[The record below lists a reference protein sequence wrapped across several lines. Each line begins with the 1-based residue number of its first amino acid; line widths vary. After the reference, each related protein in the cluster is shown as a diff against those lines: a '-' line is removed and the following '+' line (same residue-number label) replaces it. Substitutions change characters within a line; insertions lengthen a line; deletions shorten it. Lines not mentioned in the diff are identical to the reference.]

1 MYYKLPIKDRMDL
14 MKSYKK
20 ANPKMSYS
28 DMVNDYND
36 TYQKFG
42 NGGIKDGDKNKEPI
56 KKIETT
62 ETPIKEFNLPEVDVF
77 GYIEPERI
85 KNQKEVIQKNNPK
98 NNYGIIDK
106 KDNKIYYY
114 NPQGK
119 LILSENVIT
128 GKSNNDVDQGL
139 SMKDWFK
146 KTGSTNHE
154 DYFKYLEQN
163 KYQTTPSGVFNISG
177 VKEDV
182 ATDPNKLGRF
192 INFFRP
198 ERAKEIR
205 DSRIRDYGEG
215 QKMLTLKSE
224 YGIGSSK
231 AMHGTANPVRVN
243 AFNTQGSD
251 KNLSNGCINV
261 NGQTRCFDLLG
272 KNSSMYIL
280 PEENQNILYPINK
293 EELKGINSKNILET
307 KKRIKESLLNSK
319 LPVDED
325 RLNFLTSV
333 AEKETKGGRSLNA
346 KIQDYLPSFL
356 AHSKGAFQINP
367 ESFKDYLPE
376 NYSGDF
382 NDQVKSVNNFYDKN
396 YKNEKGYT
404 NPDELYQKYSGDTHG
419 DYSDTFNKI
428 YNTSLN
434 AYKYGG
440 IHQFENGGELPYSKR
455 VEAYNDSTILYNSG
469 FGRGIPNYV
478 YEPQFNAAKKRLT
491 ELNKKEPQSTDYYRS
506 YANNPNT
513 HLQVPVLLTHP
524 KMKVKQGE
532 RIYNNEIPTSTMGIP
547 KDWEAEFSKP
557 EETKKTDTYWRRK

>member
-28 DMVNDYND
+28 DMVNDYN
-36 TYQKFG
+36 TSYQRFG

-62 ETPIKEFNLPEVDVF
+62 ETPIKEFHLPEVDVF

-98 NNYGIIDK
+98 NNYGITDK

-119 LILSENVIT
+119 LILSEDVIT

-163 KYQTTPSGVFNISG
+163 KYQTTPSGVYNISG
-177 VKEDV
+177 VKEDT
-182 ATDPNKLGRF
+182 ATDPNKIGRF

-224 YGIGSSK
+224 YGVGSSK
-231 AMHGTANPVRVN
+231 AMHGTANPVRVD

-272 KNSSMYIL
+272 KDSSMYIL
-280 PEENQNILYPINK
+280 PEENENILYPVNR
-293 EELKGINSKNILET
+293 EDLKGVNVKNILET

-346 KIQDYLPSFL
+346 KIQDYLPNFL
-356 AHSKGAFQINP
+356 AHSKGEFQINP

-396 YKNEKGYT
+396 KKELVR
-404 NPDELYQKYSGDTHG
+404 PDELYQKYSGDTYG
-419 DYSDTFNKI
+419 NYSDKFNKI
-428 YNTSLN
+428 YNTSLK

-440 IHQFENGGELPYSKR
+440 KMPKLTPRNFAKEKANYEEQTRGASQADGSGMSSAELAYKFSKLIAPPGGPIPIGAAISG
-455 VEAYNDSTILYNSG
+455 VEIAK
-469 FGRGIPNYV
+469 NY
-478 YEPQFNAAKKRLT
+478 
-491 ELNKKEPQSTDYYRS
+491 
-506 YANNPNT
+506 
-513 HLQVPVLLTHP
+513 
-524 KMKVKQGE
+524 
-532 RIYNNEIPTSTMGIP
+532 YNNEKQDPFDYLGLLKIPYAKEGVKQIP
-547 KDWEAEFSKP
+547 KL
-557 EETKKTDTYWRRK
+557 TKQLNKLSIINNTVGKTNDIVESYKYGGMRKIKN